1 MSHLRCILAVIV
13 HTVSLEYL
21 KSKLPDAR
29 TAPLELLR
37 HFHRSCNRNS
47 LHRSYLSPHPVVIL
61 TTRPQSA
68 KGTTTHTGLHTQV
81 LHARISRAL
90 FVGSSVYFRGS
101 LLFVAVVAAVVEM
114 VSGPQFAQLIF
125 VAESIGP
132 TSSSWSC
139 VCCCTTTTTGPC
151 DGCVSDAA
159 FICVDTTCDND
170 GGSAATAETREV

>member
-13 HTVSLEYL
+13 YTVSLEYP

-68 KGTTTHTGLHTQV
+68 KGTTHTGLHTQ
-81 LHARISRAL
+81 LRIARAFFAGS
-90 FVGSSVYFRGS
+90 SSVYFRGS
-101 LLFVAVVAAVVEM
+101 LLFVAVVAAFVEM

-139 VCCCTTTTTGPC
+139 DCCTTTTGPC

-159 FICVDTTCDND
+159 VICVDTTCDND